1 MFEVGDILIL
11 KEMQR
16 SSDKYTESSL
26 SEKLLMVVAFSTTP
40 YEHYLVEFPFST
52 ASNVS
57 NNRLN
62 RSREFLESYYEV
74 YRQRS

>member
-11 KEMQR
+11 KEIQR
-16 SSDKYTESSL
+16 SSDKYIETSL
-26 SEKLLMVVAFSTTP
+26 SEKLLMVVAFNTTP
-40 YEHYLVEFPFST
+40 YEHYLVEFPFS
-52 ASNVS
+52 NVL
-57 NNRLN
+57 NNNLT

>member
-16 SSDKYTESSL
+16 SSDKYTETSL
-26 SEKLLMVVAFSTTP
+26 SEKLLMVVAFNTTP
-40 YEHYLVEFPFST
+40 YEYYLVEFPFTTS
-52 ASNVS
+52 SNVL
-57 NNRLN
+57 NNKLN
-62 RSREFLESYYEV
+62 RSREFLEAYYEV

>member
-16 SSDKYTESSL
+16 SSDKYAETLL
-26 SEKLLMVVAFSTTP
+26 SEKLLMVVAFNTIP
-40 YEHYLVEFPFST
+40 YEHYLVEFPFSNVLS
-52 ASNVS
+52 SN
-57 NNRLN
+57 LI

>member
-11 KEMQR
+11 KEIQR
-16 SSDKYTESSL
+16 SSDKYTETSL
-26 SEKLLMVVAFSTTP
+26 SEKLLMVVEFNTTP
-40 YEHYLVEFPFST
+40 YEHYLVEFPFS
-52 ASNVS
+52 NVS
-57 NNRLN
+57 LNRLT